1 MSKISSIKIIENKYD
16 VYRGKDCMKN
26 FCESLGEHT
35 IEMIL
40 KNEVMKKRAKNSYQ
54 NAKSV
59 IFVKEKIK
67 INMYVIRKV
76 KIIVILQIIL
86 IIQGI

>member
-1 MSKISSIKIIENKYD
+1 
-16 VYRGKDCMKN
+16 
-26 FCESLGEHT
+26 
-35 IEMIL
+35 MIL
-40 KNEVMKKRAKNSYQ
+40 KNEVMNKRAKNSYQ

-67 INMYVIRKV
+67 INMYVMRKV

>member
-26 FCESLGEHT
+26 LCESLGEHT
-35 IEMIL
+35 IEKIL
-40 KNEVMKKRAKNSYQ
+40 KNEVMNKRAKNSYQ